1 MPAVKRFI
9 WGSNVTRSR
18 NVSPQ
23 EAINL
28 IIERVDT
35 GGPKVDLYAYRR
47 PRLKVWTRLESGPV
61 RQMFY
66 QDGRM
71 FAVSGNRFYEC
82 FASTNTIERD
92 IVAVDGN
99 PATISTNGEAD
110 GHQLF
115 VVSGGQ
121 GYIYDLIANT
131 LLNIPDPDFVTPA
144 LMGGF
149 LKSKFL
155 SLKAA
160 SGQVNW
166 SANLDGLDWNGLDV
180 LRRSTS
186 SDNVL
191 NMTMAHGTMWLFG
204 SLVTEVWWNSAVGN
218 TTFQPIDSS
227 PITYGIAGSWCV
239 TPCDNTL
246 YWLAQNIDGA
256 RMIMKADGYN
266 PIRVSTHAIETY
278 LSSLPTVADTIA
290 WTYQD
295 EGHTFAVFY
304 IPNAEFTVVYDVS
317 SQQWLKWS
325 LWNPDLKR
333 NYPYLGRCHVYAFGK
348 HLVGDRQSGT
358 IYEQVLEPGNDSFI
372 LASGL

>member
-1 MPAVKRFI
+1 MPPFKGFI
-9 WGSNVTRSR
+9 GGSNVLRCR
-18 NVSPQ
+18 NVDGH

-28 IIERVDT
+28 IIEKVDA
-35 GGPKVDLYAYRR
+35 GSPKVDRYAYRR
-47 PRLKVWTRLESGPV
+47 PRLKVWTQLASAPV
-61 RQMFY
+61 RALFF

-71 FAVSGNRFYEC
+71 FAVSGNRFYEV
-82 FASTNTIERD
+82 FASTNVIARGV
-92 IVAVDGN
+92 VAMDHN

-115 VVSGGQ
+115 IVSGGK

-131 LLNIPDPDFVTPA
+131 LVEVTVGLVTPA

-155 SLKAA
+155 SLKRS

-166 SANLDGLDWNGLDV
+166 SANLDGLLWNGLDV

-191 NMTMAHGTMWLFG
+191 AMVIAHGTIWLFG
-204 SLVTEVWWNSAVGN
+204 SLVTEVWWNVASGN
-218 TTFQPIDSS
+218 TTYQPVDSS
-227 PITYGIAGSWCV
+227 QITYGIAGSWCV

-246 YWLAQNIDGA
+246 YWLSQNINGS
-256 RMIMKADGYN
+256 RMVMKADGYTAV
-266 PIRVSTHAIETY
+266 RVSTHAIETY
-278 LSSLPTVADTIA
+278 LASLTTVADAIA

-295 EGHTFAVFY
+295 EGHTFFVLYLPVADY
-304 IPNAEFTVVYDVS
+304 TLVYDVS
-317 SQQWLKWS
+317 AQMWLKWS
-325 LWNPDLKR
+325 LWDDDQGKDF
-333 NYPYLGRCHVYAFGK
+333 PYLGRCHVYAFGT

-358 IYEQVLEPGNDSFI
+358 IYEQVLEAGNDSFQQ
-372 LASGL
+372 ASGL